1 MKHYKVE
8 FVLLDGGT
16 EIVEFTTD
24 RLKWSINQWSRN
36 RSAISHKVLSEGS
49 VDSKEMLLG

>member
-8 FVLLDGGT
+8 FVLLDGSK
-16 EIVEFTTD
+16 EVVEFTTD
-24 RLKWSINQWSRN
+24 RLKWTINQWLRN
-36 RSAISHKVLSEGS
+36 RSARSHKVLSEGS

>member
-8 FVLLDGGT
+8 FVLLDGSK
-16 EIVEFTTD
+16 EVVEFTTD
-24 RLKWSINQWSRN
+24 RLKWTISQWLRN
-36 RSAISHKVLSEGS
+36 RSALSHKILSEGS